1 MRTNRKIFL
10 LLFLFVT
17 FCSYSQNKW
26 TTLRISDT
34 YSPKNDI
41 SAIQFDKAGNMWAGT
56 WCGLYKMINGEWK
69 SAGLQNV
76 YIQTFYIDNQ
86 NTKWAGAWG
95 SGLSKS
101 DDGVS
106 WTAIKDI
113 QPAGSIN
120 IVTADHRGTIWVGD
134 WNCGVFS
141 YKSGKWNSYKPEQ
154 ISLGDNTVTSIAFDS
169 KNNKWLGTYHG
180 ITVYNELTGSKLYN
194 RENSQLPA
202 NDVYSLC
209 ADSKNNIW
217 IGTTNGLAL
226 FTGKSWTI
234 YKKENTG
241 LPSNLILSIA
251 EDQKGFIWVGTDK
264 GVSLFNGKK
273 WITYTVENSSLVDNR
288 VQTIKVR
295 QNKIYIGTGKGL
307 SIVEYN

>member
-1 MRTNRKIFL
+1 MKTNRKIFL

-41 SAIQFDKAGNMWAGT
+41 RAIQFDKGGILWVGT
-56 WCGLYKMINGEWK
+56 WCGLYKMIDAKWQL
-69 SAGLQNV
+69 AGPPNT
-76 YIQTFYIDNQ
+76 YIQTLYIDHND
-86 NTKWAGAWG
+86 TKWAGVLG
-95 SGLSKS
+95 GGLCKS
-101 DDGVS
+101 DDGVF

-113 QPAGSIN
+113 QPAGEIN
-120 IVTADHRGTIWVGD
+120 IINTDSKGILWFGD
-134 WNCGVFS
+134 WNCGVLS
-141 YKSGKWNSYKPEQ
+141 LKNSKWTSYKPEQ
-154 ISLGDNTVTSIAFDS
+154 ISLGDNTVTSIACDS
-169 KNNKWLGTYHG
+169 KNNKWFGTYHG
-180 ITVYNELTGSKLYN
+180 ITVYNELNGSKLYN
-194 RENSQLPA
+194 RENSKLPA

-226 FTGKSWTI
+226 FSGKNWTI
-234 YKKENTG
+234 YKKENAG

-273 WITYTVENSSLVDNR
+273 WTTYTVENSPLVDNR
-288 VQTIKVR
+288 VQTIKVH
-295 QNKIYIGTGKGL
+295 QNKIYIGTSKGI
-307 SIVEYN
+307 SIVECN